1 MPGYPA
7 ASVPQYRRQTPFR
20 GLLVVSVIMI
30 VLGSLV
36 SFLAYVNSSTV
47 EELFAGLAFVIM
59 AVGGYIS
66 LTLCII
72 GARLT
77 QRQ

>member
-1 MPGYPA
+1 
-7 ASVPQYRRQTPFR
+7 
-20 GLLVVSVIMI
+20 MI

-59 AVGGYIS
+59 AVGGFIS